1 MNHPNEVILLT
12 EDGHP
17 IGDLVVANDTSVD
30 TTPATDA
37 ENEETTR
44 EMMRRTASEMT
55 GDPDADTA
63 VATIFE
69 GIDNEDKRRKA
80 MRLFVAEHMPIA
92 KIAKEVGVPDRTVSA
107 WMFEGK
113 WGEIAAK
120 DVAMRQSASMIEME
134 VLRTTRRVIVAQEQ
148 LDAARKVRE
157 AAISKLDADAISV
170 KSAAESLKSASDVEA
185 RILGISESGAIDR
198 SDGSSKKSAEG
209 KDGKKP
215 LVVIFTNGGLPPKM
229 G

>member
-1 MNHPNEVILLT
+1 MNHPNEAILLT

-30 TTPATDA
+30 TTPTTDA
-37 ENEETTR
+37 ENEETAR
-44 EMMRRTASEMT
+44 ELMRRTASEMT

-63 VATIFE
+63 VASIFE
-69 GIDNEDKRRKA
+69 GIADEDKRRKA
-80 MRLFVAEHMPIA
+80 MRLFITEHKPIA
-92 KIAKEVGVPDRTVSA
+92 KIAEEVGVPDRTVSM

-113 WGEIAAK
+113 WGELAAK
-120 DVAMRQSASMIEME
+120 DAAVRQSASMIEME
-134 VLRTTRRVIVAQEQ
+134 MLRSTRRAVVAKEQ

-157 AAISKLDADAISV
+157 AAISKLDADEISV

-198 SDGSSKKSAEG
+198 TDDQTKKTVTE

-215 LVVIFTNGGLPPKM
+215 LVVIFANGGLPPKM